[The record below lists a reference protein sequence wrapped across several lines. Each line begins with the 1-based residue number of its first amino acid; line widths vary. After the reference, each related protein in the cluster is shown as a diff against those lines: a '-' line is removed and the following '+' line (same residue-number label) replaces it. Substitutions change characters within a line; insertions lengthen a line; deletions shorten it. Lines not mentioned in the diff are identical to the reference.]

1 MFRGTYE
8 LSLDAKGRLAV
19 PSRFRDDL
27 RKLSGGSM
35 VLTTSVGRDR
45 FLLLYTL
52 DEWEKLEAR
61 LSGLSDFNPA
71 ERAVKNVLL
80 RNAEDLTLDGNG
92 RFVIPQRHRGF
103 AALEKEVSLVGSGSH
118 FEIWSSAVLASKE
131 EEERKL
137 LDGPQVVLVLRDFPP
152 RHSAASCLGQGIMRG
167 GRHGPGPELFFKA
180 GVRPGFL
187 NGCRHCS
194 YTGAPS

>member
-103 AALEKEVSLVGSGSH
+103 AAEAPRRLRLVSGR
-118 FEIWSSAVLASKE
+118 E
-131 EEERKL
+131 
-137 LDGPQVVLVLRDFPP
+137 PQVVLVLRDFPP

>member
-137 LDGPQVVLVLRDFPP
+137 LDGAFRGVLP
-152 RHSAASCLGQGIMRG
+152 RAGNYAGRAPWARPGALFQG
-167 GRHGPGPELFFKA
+167 GRTPGVFEWLQA
-180 GVRPGFL
+180 LLIYR
-187 NGCRHCS
+187 CS
-194 YTGAPS
+194 FMRLSTASP

>member
-52 DEWEKLEAR
+52 DEWEKLEQR

-80 RNAEDLTLDGNG
+80 RNAEDLVLDGNG
-92 RFVIPQRHRGF
+92 RFVIPARHRSY
-103 AALEKEVSLVGSGSH
+103 ASLEKEVSLVGSGSH

-137 LDGPQVVLVLRDFPP
+137 LDGYDWSADESLRSF
-152 RHSAASCLGQGIMRG
+152 S
-167 GRHGPGPELFFKA
+167 F
-180 GVRPGFL
+180 
-187 NGCRHCS
+187 
-194 YTGAPS
+194 

>member
-1 MFRGTYE
+1 MMFRGTYE

-103 AALEKEVSLVGSGSH
+103 AALEKEVSLQRGPRLEGGGGEEAPRRLRLVSGR
-118 FEIWSSAVLASKE
+118 E
-131 EEERKL
+131 
-137 LDGPQVVLVLRDFPP
+137 PQVVLVLRDFPP

>member
-1 MFRGTYE
+1 MMFRGTYE

-103 AALEKEVSLVGSGSH
+103 ASLEKEVSLVGSGSH

-137 LDGPQVVLVLRDFPP
+137 LDGYDWSADESLRSF
-152 RHSAASCLGQGIMRG
+152 S
-167 GRHGPGPELFFKA
+167 F
-180 GVRPGFL
+180 
-187 NGCRHCS
+187 
-194 YTGAPS
+194 

>member
-137 LDGPQVVLVLRDFPP
+137 LDGYDWSADESLRSFLP
-152 RHSAASCLGQGIMRG
+152 RAGNDAGRG
-167 GRHGPGPELFFKA
+167 HGPSRSSFCKA
-180 GVRPGFL
+180 GNRLGF
-187 NGCRHCS
+187 
-194 YTGAPS
+194 

>member
-61 LSGLSDFNPA
+61 LAGLSDFNPA

-103 AALEKEVSLVGSGSH
+103 AARGSH

-137 LDGPQVVLVLRDFPP
+137 LDGYDW
-152 RHSAASCLGQGIMRG
+152 SADENLKS
-167 GRHGPGPELFFKA
+167 FSF
-180 GVRPGFL
+180 
-187 NGCRHCS
+187 
-194 YTGAPS
+194 